1 MMSQKVKGVKIVFDS
16 NIALGMEM
24 ISEEFFAVAADKVIN

>member
-1 MMSQKVKGVKIVFDS
+1 MMSQKVKGVKTVFDS
-16 NIALGMEM
+16 NITLGMEM